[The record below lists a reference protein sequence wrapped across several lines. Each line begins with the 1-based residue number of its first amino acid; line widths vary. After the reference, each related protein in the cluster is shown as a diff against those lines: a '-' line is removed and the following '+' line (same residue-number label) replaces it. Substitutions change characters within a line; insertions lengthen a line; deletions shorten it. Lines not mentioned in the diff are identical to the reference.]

1 MDRIDI
7 DGLSEE
13 ELIDLNHRVVARL
26 RLMREMRAH
35 SEMLEFR
42 IGDRVVFKP
51 DGRPPLTGIVARYNR
66 RSVSVVADSGE
77 RWTVSPGLLQKFP
90 GIEHTHD
97 EATIFRLL
105 EDR

>member
-1 MDRIDI
+1 MDRIEI

-13 ELIDLNHRVVARL
+13 ELIDLNHRAVARL

-42 IGDRVVFKP
+42 IGDRVAFKP
-51 DGRPPLTGIVARYNR
+51 DGRPPLTGIVTRYNR
-66 RSVSVVADSGE
+66 RSVSVVTDSGE
-77 RWTVSPGLLQKFP
+77 RWTVSPGLLQKLP
-90 GIEHTHD
+90 GIEDTHD

-105 EDR
+105 EDH

>member
-42 IGDRVVFKP
+42 NGGPRCVQARRPAASNWHCGSLQPPVCLGRRGFWRAMDTLRDRQ
-51 DGRPPLTGIVARYNR
+51 A
-66 RSVSVVADSGE
+66 
-77 RWTVSPGLLQKFP
+77 
-90 GIEHTHD
+90 
-97 EATIFRLL
+97 L
-105 EDR
+105 EDLVEQGHMPWRVRGPA